1 MRYNYCQAY
10 LSLVYFR
17 HYFGDETMANLIDSH
32 CHLDFEQFDEDRET
46 VIERAVAAGVTRFIN
61 PATDM
66 ASSERALNLA
76 RRYENVYAAIGFHP
90 YDATAVNDDSLARLT
105 ELARD
110 PRVVAIG
117 EIGLDFYR
125 DRAPK
130 EAQYRAFE
138 AQLALAATLNL
149 PVIVHQR
156 QAAADTMSILR
167 QWAAG
172 GRHPGLVL
180 HAFSGDE
187 AMVEEAASLN
197 FYMGVGGPITFKNA
211 RNYPQVVARIPLSQL
226 LVETDAPFLS
236 PHPYRGRRNEP
247 ARVVLVAQKLAALF
261 DMDFETFAQ
270 QVTKNTETLFQ
281 FT

>member
-1 MRYNYCQAY
+1 MAT
-10 LSLVYFR
+10 LV
-17 HYFGDETMANLIDSH
+17 DSH
-32 CHLDFEQFDEDRET
+32 CHLDFEQFDADREA
-46 VIERAVAAGVTRFIN
+46 VLERAIAAGVTRFIN

-66 ASSERALNLA
+66 ASSKRALKLA
-76 RRYENVYAAIGFHP
+76 RQYENIYAAVGFHP
-90 YDATAVNDDSLARLT
+90 YEATAVNDETLAQLAD
-105 ELARD
+105 LARD

-138 AQLALAATLNL
+138 AQLALATTLRL

-156 QAAADTMSILR
+156 QAAADTMAILR
-167 QWAAG
+167 RWAAG
-172 GRHPGLVL
+172 GEHSGLVL

-211 RNYPQVVARIPLSQL
+211 RDYPRVVARIPPSRL

-236 PHPYRGRRNEP
+236 PHPFRGRRNEP

-261 DMDFETFAQ
+261 NMDFESFAQ
-270 QVTKNTETLFQ
+270 QVTQNTETLFQ